1 MARQIIESP
10 PELPSWLQG
19 LGVPTVQRMLAWEAA
34 QAQDC
39 LADVFG
45 YHALQAGWSGV
56 EALAHN
62 RMPHRWR
69 AGLEFDGLA
78 PEPGLSFD
86 SRAWPWPAESL
97 DLVVLPHTLERSAD
111 AHACLREVERVLI
124 PEGQLFIT
132 GINPWSFWGWRQRR
146 SRQRLSAS
154 GHPDWPVQMIA
165 PHRLRDWLHLLGFEI
180 QLQRFAAIHDQ
191 HPIDALLPSSR
202 LDQQGHDEYQIA
214 AARAFGFA
222 LCLLSDQRVED
233 SFQLPLRGRI
243 GEHPLAHGLP
253 VHGAVRTDHGR
264 AELLGNRGD
273 RSPALGRDAARDGVG
288 VDHRC
293 PQLGQHAGHG
303 AFAAAD
309 AAREADAPKM

>member
-146 SRQRLSAS
+146 SRQRLSVS
-154 GHPDWPVQMIA
+154 GHLDWPVQMIA

-180 QLQRFAAIHDQ
+180 QLQRFAGWT
-191 HPIDALLPSSR
+191 PTWSSER
-202 LDQQGHDEYQIA
+202 WV
-214 AARAFGFA
+214 
-222 LCLLSDQRVED
+222 QRTAWLE
-233 SFQLPLRGRI
+233 
-243 GEHPLAHGLP
+243 
-253 VHGAVRTDHGR
+253 
-264 AELLGNRGD
+264 
-273 RSPALGRDAARDGVG
+273 ALGRRWCPVLGGVYLVVATKRVPGGRLLPEKTWRKVPSRPALVAPAARL
-288 VDHRC
+288 H
-293 PQLGQHAGHG
+293 
-303 AFAAAD
+303 D
-309 AAREADAPKM
+309 ASRACSDPESPL